1 MAWSGVKS
9 PKPEIRHALLTLNCS
24 LLDLYGALPALL
36 KRNQGTKINL
46 RRQHNSN
53 GSTPFNLLLRCEISA
68 RLAQVQLQLWRLVW
82 RASSPSEVVSSVGRA
97 SPYSNVQFQLLS
109 RIATPEQALA
119 IVKVMQQHSDLLTGL
134 SIGIR
139 WCWPSFLSTVA
150 TAMSYAQQEST
161 ASTQDATAQAVPS
174 ERAEGPNAETTTFNA
189 EVNLKS
195 NVLDSATGPETV
207 VHDSQW
213 ARVFVKN
220 LPNSLDKEGL
230 ATTLATEFL
239 KRGAP
244 IRKASIR
251 LAWDKSCCLA
261 DIFVDGAN
269 YATALKISG
278 SVILGKTIWVE
289 PFQPK
294 RMRAKPQNL
303 RPHEENRFSVDANA
317 AELSVLQLFRILQS
331 QGI

>member
-1 MAWSGVKS
+1 M
-9 PKPEIRHALLTLNCS
+9 
-24 LLDLYGALPALL
+24 
-36 KRNQGTKINL
+36 
-46 RRQHNSN
+46 
-53 GSTPFNLLLRCEISA
+53 
-68 RLAQVQLQLWRLVW
+68 
-82 RASSPSEVVSSVGRA
+82 
-97 SPYSNVQFQLLS
+97 
-109 RIATPEQALA
+109 
-119 IVKVMQQHSDLLTGL
+119 SD
-134 SIGIR
+134 
-139 WCWPSFLSTVA
+139 
-150 TAMSYAQQEST
+150 AQQEST

-195 NVLDSATGPETV
+195 NVLDSATGPEMRAPMTI

-213 ARVFVKN
+213 ARIFVKN

-251 LAWDKSCCLA
+251 FSWDKSRCLA

-294 RMRAKPQNL
+294 RMRAKPPQNL
-303 RPHEENRFSVDANA
+303 PPQEENRFSVDVNA
-317 AELSVLQLFRILQS
+317 VELSVLQLFRILQS